1 MIMLIFLNQI
11 SKADTAKMWFSVAR
25 DYFQK
30 QQFEKAIENYKRALS
45 YDEKFLPAYLDMA
58 LSFVALKQP
67 DSALKIYEK
76 VVQLFPDRPEG
87 YQGLGYIYGYIK
99 NDYNLSIENYKKA
112 LSLDPNN
119 EVIIK
124 LLLGV
129 YEKSGNYQD
138 AESLYN
144 NLLSKYPDD
153 VKILKAYTQILLKQ
167 NKLKEASENI
177 EKLYSKDSTSKEIWE
192 MGYVVNSKLINEDIK
207 TYKPRYLKYLE
218 KLYKSEPNNAEY
230 LNALVDE
237 AINNRNYNKAIEY
250 LETYLKTNE
259 NSSVYLKLGTIYF
272 EYLKNYSKAEE
283 LFNKAVSLGQ
293 KEGLNS
299 VVAFAYASLGDI
311 YMDRAQGLFNNE
323 KYNDAIR
330 LYDVAISYY
339 NRALDISSGNLKKY
353 VSEQVD
359 RAKKLRQ
366 TAWRRANNI
375 E

>member
-177 EKLYSKDSTSKEIWE
+177 EKLY
-192 MGYVVNSKLINEDIK
+192 
-207 TYKPRYLKYLE
+207 
-218 KLYKSEPNNAEY
+218 
-230 LNALVDE
+230 
-237 AINNRNYNKAIEY
+237 
-250 LETYLKTNE
+250 
-259 NSSVYLKLGTIYF
+259 
-272 EYLKNYSKAEE
+272 
-283 LFNKAVSLGQ
+283 
-293 KEGLNS
+293 
-299 VVAFAYASLGDI
+299 
-311 YMDRAQGLFNNE
+311 
-323 KYNDAIR
+323 
-330 LYDVAISYY
+330 
-339 NRALDISSGNLKKY
+339 
-353 VSEQVD
+353 
-359 RAKKLRQ
+359 
-366 TAWRRANNI
+366 
-375 E
+375 

>member
-1 MIMLIFLNQI
+1 MLIFLNQI

>member
-1 MIMLIFLNQI
+1 
-11 SKADTAKMWFSVAR
+11 
-25 DYFQK
+25 
-30 QQFEKAIENYKRALS
+30 
-45 YDEKFLPAYLDMA
+45 
-58 LSFVALKQP
+58 
-67 DSALKIYEK
+67 
-76 VVQLFPDRPEG
+76 
-87 YQGLGYIYGYIK
+87 
-99 NDYNLSIENYKKA
+99 
-112 LSLDPNN
+112 
-119 EVIIK
+119 
-124 LLLGV
+124 
-129 YEKSGNYQD
+129 
-138 AESLYN
+138 
-144 NLLSKYPDD
+144 
-153 VKILKAYTQILLKQ
+153 
-167 NKLKEASENI
+167 
-177 EKLYSKDSTSKEIWE
+177 DSTSKEIWE